1 MSSILE
7 GPSVDGRSR
16 GVDVGDRKTSF
27 ARLVEERFTGWR
39 RSCGGGEPL
48 LVLAFALVVRLLLR
62 LRQWKLP
69 LNFFFLPVL

>member
-1 MSSILE
+1 MVVVL
-7 GPSVDGRSR
+7 P
-16 GVDVGDRKTSF
+16 
-27 ARLVEERFTGWR
+27 LV
-39 RSCGGGEPL
+39 PL